1 MQEYSQNELRY
12 PEGKKAQN
20 KHLPN
25 SLWISLTHTFSQPT
39 PRCTPSFMFLKHTF
53 FFFFLP
59 RASMA
64 LLYACYSALPG
75 MLFHLLLKLGHK
87 LSFDMQLKGHFL
99 HLSLFCM
106 TVLLFCPRAQNNLL
120 HLLICISST
129 VDSSVVPHQTILGS
143 YPLYFTSRYSV
154 YLREGIV

>member
-1 MQEYSQNELRY
+1 MSFGTLR
-12 PEGKKAQN
+12 GKR
-20 KHLPN
+20 HRISTCLIVYE
-25 SLWISLTHTFSQPT
+25 SLSH
-39 PRCTPSFMFLKHTF
+39 TPSHSLHLDVLHLSCFWSTL

-59 RASMA
+59 RAPMA
-64 LLYACYSALPG
+64 LLYTCYSALPG